1 MNGNVLE
8 RGCVGY
14 GKRDGDDDDDDETLS
29 SQ

>member
-8 RGCVGY
+8 RGCVCY
-14 GKRDGDDDDDDETLS
+14 GKRDGDDDDDETLS